1 MKPEREWDS
10 TDIAQHFAKLRRE
23 DAAANAAIYLARP
36 DAEAAERHLRRAQSL
51 LLGALAAALVVAAWV
66 VLAPP
71 PAEAVEWPC
80 VVGETCGRAM

>member
-23 DAAANAAIYLARP
+23 DAAANAAIYLARR